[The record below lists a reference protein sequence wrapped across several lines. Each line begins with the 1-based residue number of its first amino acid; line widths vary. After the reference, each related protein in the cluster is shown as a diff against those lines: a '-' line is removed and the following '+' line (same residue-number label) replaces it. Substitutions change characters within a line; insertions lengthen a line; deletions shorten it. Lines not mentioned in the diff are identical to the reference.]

1 MAASLLCSL
10 NVTGRTFSFQQKLA
24 NCTYCNRRIIL
35 SAINIRKQST
45 DTQGNVTSDTPENVT
60 SDTPG
65 NIVTKDSKVSADVAG
80 CLEKETKSGHISY
93 RKHPGIIRRS
103 RSQLPS
109 RLLKAIKALLE
120 KYPVK
125 SLSAETEKLTRY
137 LHHRQIP
144 ISTEELTKKA
154 NAIEKKLID
163 KEGGIPENIF
173 GLEREEA
180 LDERQKKIFTKLRK
194 VVYHWKPMEYDA
206 LTSYIYLLGCVA
218 TDYAILMQCFTEI
231 SKRDPD
237 FRPTSVY
244 NFGSKV
250 GTCVWAADKL
260 WRTVGEYYCVDS
272 CVHMNTIAQLL
283 LQDANEQSRVLSIQ
297 GVHFRQFVPS
307 ANKNKFS
314 LVVSNFMLMEEPSS
328 LDRLHLVHNLW
339 NMTDTYMVLIENGTS
354 SGFSLIDEARLYL
367 TGLFAD
373 PSQESLLGHIFA
385 PCPHNKACP
394 RSLKNQLCL
403 SECIVNEPD
412 FTSSKDQEK
421 PRKLAKYSYLIVKK
435 GPRPKG
441 LSYPRVLQEK
451 KAQKHSHLHLCLPNG
466 ELQHAIIS
474 KGKFEKHVYGCAR
487 HVGPGDFL
495 PVALSDE
502 PLHMPPA
509 TDQAIESD
517 TQVDDNSQDIQVE
530 DNQSEEEDHL
540 VLK

>member
-24 NCTYCNRRIIL
+24 NCTYCMRRIIL

-65 NIVTKDSKVSADVAG
+65 NIVTKDSKVSAEVAG

-103 RSQLPS
+103 RSQLLS
-109 RLLKAIKALLE
+109 RLLKAIKVLLE
-120 KYPVK
+120 KG
-125 SLSAETEKLTRY
+125 
-137 LHHRQIP
+137 
-144 ISTEELTKKA
+144 
-154 NAIEKKLID
+154 D
-163 KEGGIPENIF
+163 IPENIF

-206 LTSYIYLLGCVA
+206 LTSYIYLLACVA

-339 NMTDTYMVLIENGTS
+339 NMTDTYMVLIENGTG

-367 TGLFAD
+367 TGVSFHFI
-373 PSQESLLGHIFA
+373 E
-385 PCPHNKACP
+385 
-394 RSLKNQLCL
+394 
-403 SECIVNEPD
+403 
-412 FTSSKDQEK
+412 
-421 PRKLAKYSYLIVKK
+421 
-435 GPRPKG
+435 
-441 LSYPRVLQEK
+441 VL
-451 KAQKHSHLHLCLPNG
+451 
-466 ELQHAIIS
+466 
-474 KGKFEKHVYGCAR
+474 Y
-487 HVGPGDFL
+487 
-495 PVALSDE
+495 
-502 PLHMPPA
+502 MY
-509 TDQAIESD
+509 
-517 TQVDDNSQDIQVE
+517 
-530 DNQSEEEDHL
+530 
-540 VLK
+540 